1 MTDKLTISIVV
12 RTQNRLHFLMQC
24 LQSLYDQTRRP
35 DEVIVVN
42 DAGIPVDTVVAKFTG
57 LNIHLIQND
66 TQQGRAISGNLG
78 VKSACGNV
86 IGFLDDDDRF
96 LPDHLNHLEQAMLQ
110 SDDRVAYSGCR
121 VVKRDIAGELN
132 GVRES
137 EVLEYND
144 PYDPSRLRY
153 ENYIPLINLL
163 IDRSLWH
170 EIHGFDESYDIF
182 EDWDMLIRLSS
193 HSQFYHLDQITT
205 EYGLWDGQVTH
216 TANRMEWT
224 TAFKKIL
231 EKHIISL
238 PKTERLNVLEEYWRI
253 SQERRGR
260 LTLYISENQK
270 LNSQLRQV
278 SAQLRQVSDS
288 FRFRKSMGYF
298 HLLDKI
304 KKLIKQ
310 VVIKDSTSE
319 LLHSQPDTVAE
330 WNCEDWIY
338 PCNSYEN
345 VIRLKR
351 NIRHVLLGL
360 CNTGKNIRNILP
372 FNWWCKQLLAT
383 ISDRLERIVLKDE
396 DMYHATS
403 CFCKDIAFCAMTT
416 PLSAS
421 IFSFSGTRP
430 LSDIYPTFVSLAGVE
445 DWVEIIDGDFRTGK
459 IAFQLKSGYVLAFT
473 TFCKLNNFSRVD
485 ILLSSDQRLFA
496 CRIRL
501 VIYEIGRDQP
511 VRISCVNGI
520 DVVDNY
526 PTTFRFDLIPDS
538 AQKTYRL
545 ELDCPNR
552 DQQPF
557 LTVYCHPR

>member
-1 MTDKLTISIVV
+1 LTDKLTISIVV

-78 VKSACGNV
+78 VKSACGDV

-121 VVKRDIAGELN
+121 VVKRNIAGELN

-231 EKHIISL
+231 
-238 PKTERLNVLEEYWRI
+238 
-253 SQERRGR
+253 
-260 LTLYISENQK
+260 TLYISENQK
-270 LNSQLRQV
+270 LNSQLK
-278 SAQLRQVSDS
+278 QVSDS
-288 FRFRKSMGYF
+288 FSFRKSMGYF

-310 VVIKDSTSE
+310 VVIKDSTPE

-330 WNCEDWIY
+330 LNCENWIY

-360 CNTGKNIRNILP
+360 CNTGKNISNILP
-372 FNWWCKQLLAT
+372 FNWWCKHLIAT
-383 ISDRLERIVLKDE
+383 ISERLERIVFKDE

-403 CFCKDIAFCAMTT
+403 CFCKDVAFCAMTT

-459 IAFQLKSGYVLAFT
+459 IAFQLKPGCVLAFT

-552 DQQPF
+552 DEQPF